1 MSVSIYEWIRY
12 GLNLF
17 ELMACVTG
25 FIYWK
30 KIRSSY
36 WRLFPIYLLVIV
48 CVEVLGAFTE
58 GDFNINLYSYFG
70 IPIQFLFFFWLFH
83 QYFKP
88 LPPVI
93 WSIIA
98 TAVYIISLVT
108 ELIFLRNETLFFS
121 SLSYTVGNV
130 MLAILVLIF
139 FSRFISSEKI
149 LGFKSDMMFWV
160 SLGLLIF
167 YLGSL
172 PFYGLYNTIR
182 DDTKYPGLL
191 ATYWSVQM
199 IFNYLMYTFF
209 TISFIWGKPKS

>member
-1 MSVSIYEWIRY
+1 MNISIYEWIRY

-30 KIRSSY
+30 KIRDTY
-36 WRLFPIYLLVIV
+36 WRWFPIYLLVIV
-48 CVEVLGAFTE
+48 CVEIMGALTE
-58 GDFNINLYSYFG
+58 GDFNMNLYSYFG
-70 IPIQFLFFFWLFH
+70 IPIQFLFFFWLFNR
-83 QYFKP
+83 YFKP
-88 LPPVI
+88 LPPVV
-93 WSIIA
+93 WTIIA
-98 TAVYIISLVT
+98 TTVYIIALLT
-108 ELIFLRNETLFFS
+108 ELVFLRNETLFFS

-182 DDTKYPGLL
+182 DDKKYPGLL
-191 ATYWSVQM
+191 NTYWSVQM

-209 TISFIWGKPKS
+209 TIAFIWGKPKS